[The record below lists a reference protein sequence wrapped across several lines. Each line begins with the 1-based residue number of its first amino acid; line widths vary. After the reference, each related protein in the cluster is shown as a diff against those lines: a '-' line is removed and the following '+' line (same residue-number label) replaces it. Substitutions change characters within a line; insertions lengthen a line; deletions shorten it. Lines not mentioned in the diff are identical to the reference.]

1 MNAPRRAAALIIGTE
16 LLTGKTVDANLV
28 LLARTLR
35 QLGISLARAVV
46 IADELEIIVAE
57 VRALSRTHDLVFTSG
72 GLGPTHDD
80 LTVSA
85 VAAAFEVPT
94 MVPDELR
101 RSLERHFGEQTN
113 KGHLRMARVPQGARL
128 LQASDSSWPL
138 IVMGNVWLLPG
149 PPQIFARKMTL
160 LRSELAGAAPF
171 VSLRVRAR
179 LDECTLKPWLD
190 RVVADH
196 PDVSIGSYPQWTA
209 DAPRTDVTFDAPDAA
224 PAERARD
231 AFVALLPAGA
241 LVKEGE

>member
-1 MNAPRRAAALIIGTE
+1 VNPPRRAAALIIGTE
-16 LLTGKTVDANLV
+16 LLTGKTTDANLV

-35 QLGISLARAVV
+35 QLGIALVRAVV
-46 IADELEIIVAE
+46 IADELELIVAE
-57 VRALSRTHDLVFTSG
+57 VRTLSRTHDLVFTSG

-85 VAAAFEVPT
+85 VAEAFEVPT
-94 MVPDELR
+94 VVPDELR

-113 KGHLRMARVPQGARL
+113 EGHLRMARVPQGARL
-128 LQASDSSWPL
+128 LRASDSSWPL

-149 PPQIFARKMTL
+149 PPQIFARKMVL
-160 LRSELAGAAPF
+160 LGNELGGVGPF

-196 PDVSIGSYPQWTA
+196 PEVAIGSYPQWTSG
-209 DAPRTDVTFDAPDAA
+209 APLTDITFDAPEAA

-231 AFVALLPAGA
+231 AFVALLPAEA
-241 LVKEGE
+241 LLEAGE

>member
-1 MNAPRRAAALIIGTE
+1 
-16 LLTGKTVDANLV
+16 
-28 LLARTLR
+28 
-35 QLGISLARAVV
+35 
-46 IADELEIIVAE
+46 
-57 VRALSRTHDLVFTSG
+57 
-72 GLGPTHDD
+72 
-80 LTVSA
+80 
-85 VAAAFEVPT
+85 
-94 MVPDELR
+94 
-101 RSLERHFGEQTN
+101 
-113 KGHLRMARVPQGARL
+113 
-128 LQASDSSWPL
+128 
-138 IVMGNVWLLPG
+138 
-149 PPQIFARKMTL
+149 MTL

-196 PDVSIGSYPQWTA
+196 PDVSIGSYPQWPA